1 MQATNLFGRVDGDW
15 RLLHHHAS
23 PSPTEQGASEETV
36 N

>member
-1 MQATNLFGRVDGDW
+1 VDGEW

-23 PSPTEQGASEETV
+23 PSPTEAAMPEETV

>member
-1 MQATNLFGRVDGDW
+1 VFIKEDGNW

-23 PSPTEQGASEETV
+23 PILMRETPRV